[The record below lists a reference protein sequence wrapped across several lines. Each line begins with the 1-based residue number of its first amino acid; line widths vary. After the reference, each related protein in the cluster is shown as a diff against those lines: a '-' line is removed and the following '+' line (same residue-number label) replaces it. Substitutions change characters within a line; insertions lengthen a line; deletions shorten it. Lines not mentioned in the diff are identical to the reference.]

1 MKKILLSA
9 SFLML
14 SATAFTVAAQD
25 IDITTHIP
33 AKDNAVYAA
42 KDGFTCENLWIFD
55 RFHDLIP
62 VEGEEA
68 PAVASYY
75 ELSPICSQQS
85 RTATTDGENVYVIV
99 NGASGAGTDGG
110 YGQAIIYA
118 YDLMTGAFVKQI
130 PLTLNGAAYEGQL
143 AANTIGFDSYGHM
156 FVAPYIGNSDGSGAL
171 NVYLVDKETGAL
183 ALAGEL
189 SCMGGIGRIDY
200 VDVVGDLTGVEA
212 RCDLM
217 AASSSQTMADKTTVG
232 GSNVFWWA
240 LPKGATT
247 WQGGFSTGLSWL
259 EVKGFYPESMTDFGN
274 ASTATIVRS
283 AYSETDGVQ
292 MFYAEGN
299 NTLATLYGTD
309 GSIIDSFGS
318 VTDENVVLP
327 NAGTNGLHE
336 MAIGDQKFI
345 VYSEGQYDGA
355 HSCQAIIT
363 TVDENYSYPSI
374 KPLWTVPETGLGQTT
389 DGGTRIHC
397 ITSVALPEDANG
409 REARL
414 VLSFKCFNGMAVYRV
429 AEEGY
434 GSVEENFVANAN
446 ITVNGDVIAVSE
458 VAESI
463 EVYNVAGQMVGQ
475 VENASEIAAP
485 ATGLYIVKAVVEG
498 APVVKKVIVK

>member
-42 KDGFTCENLWIFD
+42 TDGFTCENLWIFD

-217 AASSSQTMADKTTVG
+217 AASSSQSIEGESVG
-232 GSNVFWWA
+232 GANVFWWA
-240 LPKGATT
+240 LPQGTT
-247 WQGGFSTGLSWL
+247 EWIGGFPTGLPYL
-259 EVKGFYPESMTDFGN
+259 EMQGFYPESQTNFGN

-283 AYSETDGVQ
+283 AYRETDGVQ

-299 NTLATLYGTD
+299 NTLSTLYGTD

-327 NAGTNGLHE
+327 AAGTNGLHE
-336 MAIGDQKFI
+336 MTIGDQNFI

-363 TVDENYSYPSI
+363 TVDESYSYSSI

-414 VLSFKCFNGMAVYRV
+414 VLSFKCFNGMAVYRI

>member
-33 AKDNAVYAA
+33 AKDNAVYEAT
-42 KDGFTCENLWIFD
+42 DGFTCENLWIFD

-62 VEGEEA
+62 VVEGEEA

-75 ELSPICSQQS
+75 ELSPICSTQS
-85 RTATTDGENVYVIV
+85 RTATTDGENIYVIV

-110 YGQAIIYA
+110 YGQAVIHV
-118 YDLMTGAFVKQI
+118 YDLMTGAYVKQL

-156 FVAPYIGNSDGSGAL
+156 FAVPYIGNSDGSGTL
-171 NVYLVDKETGAL
+171 NVYIIDKETGAL
-183 ALAGEL
+183 TSAGAL

-217 AASSSQTMADKTTVG
+217 AASSSQSIEGESVG

-259 EVKGFYPESMTDFGN
+259 EVKGFYPESQTNFGN

-299 NTLATLYGTD
+299 GTLSTLYGTD

-327 NAGTNGLHE
+327 DAGTNGLHE
-336 MAIGDQKFI
+336 MAIGGQKFI
-345 VYSEGQYDGA
+345 VYSEGQYNA
-355 HSCQAIIT
+355 PHSCQAIIT
-363 TVDENYSYPSI
+363 TVDENYSYSSM

-389 DGGTRIHC
+389 DTGTRIHC

-414 VLSFKCFNGMAVYRV
+414 VLTFKCYNGMAVYRI